1 MSRLSNVNSWVA
13 SAGDSGS
20 RTFSETICP
29 WLRRVFVVSRPLSVR
44 LMTRNRLSS
53 GATITSTNPRA
64 TRRFNT
70 PFSVRID
77 SLELS
82 NNLSFINN
90 IPHISFVWG
99 AENVAFLKAR
109 YTALQVHPL
118 FADMEY
124 SEDPANCA
132 IRVSPQTRRFM
143 DTVYQRVFEPPS
155 ILSEHLQWQ
164 YSQLDNCWKT
174 ATGSIFQP
182 DETFMKATTCT
193 FTVTK
198 TAYLSEIMVHHDRYH
213 DLAEILKAMG
223 AAEVHIPEYM
233 DEKSLFDPDTIA
245 ANRRS
250 CPGTGKVKISKADLS
265 TINLKR
271 YAKGQS
277 WLDKLEEV

>member
-1 MSRLSNVNSWVA
+1 MTTTPLPRLPDIGAHRHDRRTCIHGYVVNGCRCAFYPHSTNVDRNIVGMHPA
-13 SAGDSGS
+13 HCTGNYLPG
-20 RTFSETICP
+20 FG
-29 WLRRVFVVSRPLSVR
+29 PLK
-44 LMTRNRLSS
+44 NRL
-53 GATITSTNPRA
+53 GI
-64 TRRFNT
+64 
-70 PFSVRID
+70 
-77 SLELS
+77 
-82 NNLSFINN
+82 
-90 IPHISFVWG
+90 
-99 AENVAFLKAR
+99 
-109 YTALQVHPL
+109 
-118 FADMEY
+118 EY